1 MAVFHPERLVAV
13 LGRFKVSYVFAGAIA
28 ARLHGSPILTAIA
41 EIIPALTPLNFD
53 ALATALA
60 HVSARRY
67 SEGAPDGIEFEISP
81 DALAGSSE
89 WDLITSCGRLRL
101 SFRAGG
107 VGFADLAPSAVRFTI
122 HGAEIAVASL
132 ADLVRLHETP
142 HADDDAA
149 QAAVLRALL
158 VRHQAALR

>member
-1 MAVFHPERLVAV
+1 
-13 LGRFKVSYVFAGAIA
+13 
-28 ARLHGSPILTAIA
+28 
-41 EIIPALTPLNFD
+41 
-53 ALATALA
+53 
-60 HVSARRY
+60 
-67 SEGAPDGIEFEISP
+67 
-81 DALAGSSE
+81 
-89 WDLITSCGRLRL
+89 
-101 SFRAGG
+101 
-107 VGFADLAPSAVRFTI
+107 VRFTI